1 MSKVKKD
8 SRNSDKEKVKYQVQ
22 NWSAYNQALVN
33 RGDVTIYFSDEVL
46 DNWYSDLPAQ
56 RGAQEVYSDLCME
69 TLLMLK
75 VVFKLG
81 YRQTQGF
88 ARSLLSLMGS
98 PEVKV
103 PSYSQLCRRAAILEV
118 EAYQIPQKGGI
129 VIAIDSTGLKIYGE
143 GEWKVR
149 KHGYSKRRTWR
160 KLHLGV
166 DPKTGFIHC
175 HILTLNDVD
184 DGSQLNELLDQIEQ
198 DITDACL
205 DGAYDHEDC
214 WDDLI
219 QRKINPIIP
228 PRDNA
233 VEWYVKEEGDIPEY
247 PRNVAINRIDQI
259 GKKEWKKQ
267 VGYHQRSLSETA
279 MFRYKTI
286 HGPKL
291 YSRIFEKQKIENDI
305 KIKTLNIMTAQG
317 MPISKPI
324 KVA

>member
-1 MSKVKKD
+1 MSKIKKD
-8 SRNSDKEKVKYQVQ
+8 SQNSDKPKVKYQVF
-22 NWSAYNQALVN
+22 NWSTYNKALVN
-33 RGDVTIYFSDEVL
+33 RGDITIYFSDEVL
-46 DNWYSDLPAQ
+46 EEWYSNQPTQ
-56 RGAQEVYSDLCME
+56 RGAQLIYSDLCIE
-69 TLLMLK
+69 TLLMIK
-75 VVFKLG
+75 VVFKLA

-88 ARSLLSLMGS
+88 ASSLLSLMELPDLS
-98 PEVKV
+98 V
-103 PSYSQLCRRAAILEV
+103 PSYTQLCRRAATLDVKPYEV
-118 EAYQIPQKGGI
+118 PKNGSI

-175 HILTLNDVD
+175 HTLTLNDVD
-184 DGSQLNELLDQIEQ
+184 DGSQLEEMLDQMEV

-214 WDDLI
+214 WDNLI
-219 QRKINPIIP
+219 HRNINPIIP

-233 VEWYVKEEGDIPEY
+233 VEWYLEELGDFPEY
-247 PRNVAINRIDQI
+247 PRNAAITQIDQI
-259 GKKEWKKQ
+259 GKKEWKKK
-267 VGYHQRSLSETA
+267 VGYHRRSLSETA
-279 MFRYKTI
+279 MYRYKTI
-286 HGPKL
+286 HGNKL
-291 YSRIFEKQKIENDI
+291 YSRIFDKQKIENNI

-324 KVA
+324 NVA

>member
-8 SRNSDKEKVKYQVQ
+8 SQNSDKSKVKYQVL
-22 NWSAYNQALVN
+22 NWSSYNQALVN
-33 RGDVTIYFSDEVL
+33 RGDITIYFSDEVL
-46 DNWYSDLPAQ
+46 DEWYSDLPAQ
-56 RGAQEVYSDLCME
+56 RGAQLVYSDLCIE
-69 TLLMLK
+69 TLLMIK
-75 VVFKLG
+75 VVFKLP

-88 ARSLLSLMGS
+88 AWSLLRLMDLTALD
-98 PEVKV
+98 V
-103 PSYSQLCRRAAILEV
+103 PSYTQLCRRAATLQV
-118 EAYQIPQKGGI
+118 EPYQIPQKGSI

-175 HILTLNDVD
+175 HTLTLNDVD
-184 DGSQLNELLDQIEQ
+184 DGSQLEDMLDQVEIEV
-198 DITDACL
+198 TDACL
-205 DGAYDHEDC
+205 DGAYDHEGC
-214 WDDLI
+214 WDNLI
-219 QRKINPIIP
+219 QKHINPIIP

-233 VEWYVKEEGDIPEY
+233 VEWYLEELGDFPEY
-247 PRNVAINRIDQI
+247 PRNAAIARINQI
-259 GKKEWKKQ
+259 GKKEWKKEI
-267 VGYHQRSLSETA
+267 GYHRRSLSETA

-286 HGPKL
+286 HSNKL
-291 YSRIFEKQKIENDI
+291 YSRIFDKQKIENNI

-317 MPISKPI
+317 KPVSKPI

>member
-8 SRNSDKEKVKYQVQ
+8 TRNSDKLKVKYQVL
-22 NWSAYNQALVN
+22 NWSTYNEALVN
-33 RGDVTIYFSDEVL
+33 RGNITIYFSDEVL
-46 DNWYSDLPAQ
+46 DRWYSDLPTQ
-56 RGAQEVYSDLCME
+56 RGAQLIYSDLCIE
-69 TLLMLK
+69 TLLMIK
-75 VVFKLG
+75 VVFKLA

-88 ARSLLSLMGS
+88 AGSLLTLMGLS
-98 PEVKV
+98 DLKV
-103 PSYSQLCRRAAILEV
+103 PSYTQLCRRAATLDV
-118 EAYQIPQKGGI
+118 EPYQLPKNGSI

-175 HILTLNDVD
+175 HTLTLNDVD
-184 DGSQLNELLDQIEQ
+184 DGSQLEEMLDQVEV

-205 DGAYDHEDC
+205 DGAYDHEEC

-219 QRKINPIIP
+219 QRKIKPILP

-233 VEWYVKEEGDIPEY
+233 VEWYLEELGDFPEY
-247 PRNVAINRIDQI
+247 PRNAAITRIDQI
-259 GKKEWKKQ
+259 GKEEWKKE

-286 HGPKL
+286 HGNKL
-291 YSRIFEKQKIENDI
+291 YSRIFTRQKIENNI